1 MRDLCSGP
9 LGDGLRHLIE
19 AEGFG
24 SCQRVGLAR
33 VPVGGQRGDGDGGDV
48 AGVNHGD
55 SSLAGGS
62 GDPAT
67 TDHAEQV
74 LHEEYWTENRRSKTG
89 FLERLFGLPVLASD
103 LEW

>member
-1 MRDLCSGP
+1 MRDPCSGLP
-9 LGDGLRHLIE
+9 GNDLRHVIE

-24 SCQRVGLAR
+24 SRQRVSLAR
-33 VPVGGQRGDGDGGDV
+33 VPVAGQRGDGDSGDV
-48 AGVNHGD
+48 AGVDHPD

-67 TDHAEQV
+67 THHAQQV
-74 LHEEYWTENRRSKTG
+74 LHEEHWTENRRTKSG
-89 FLERLFGLPVLASD
+89 FLERVFGLPVLASD